1 MKFGKSVKGL
11 IILATIVSVIILA
24 VSLTVSSIINLR
36 SAMEEQ
42 MGSQGHMIVQEIG
55 RNIENLNEN
64 NEHINE
70 LLSKKANASL
80 NLAGEL
86 LLNESLS
93 NEALMKVQKMLEL
106 DDMTIFDKT
115 GKITYSSTPS
125 YVGEQMSKDHLIFNM
140 IDGGVTKITE
150 DIRRSESDQNYY
162 KFAMKNYGDN
172 ILQIGINVNDVQAKL
187 EESSIQ
193 NLIDEVGL
201 SESIVYALFT
211 GKDQMIKAH
220 TNADRIGVK
229 LEDAGTLNALSGET
243 YSDYYLYE
251 TTGET
256 VYDVVMPSYIN
267 GEITGVVNIGMSTKT
282 MEEAIK
288 DELTM
293 SLLKMVIAIVII
305 SILIGFIIT
314 KILSPLKVAEE
325 NMQHMANGDF
335 SHKIDD
341 KYLKSDNEIGQIMKA
356 LNTMMNQMRGFIGN
370 VQRVSNTVNDSAVSL
385 AVTTTQA
392 DEASATIAKSI
403 EQIAEMASEQTI
415 EVANVLDS
423 TTKLGNGIAKTS
435 DFVHQ
440 AYNLSIQT
448 DQLSKVGKEII
459 SKLNVSSIENN
470 EKSNQVTEVIDTVQ
484 KYVVNAGTI
493 VEIINNIAN
502 QTNLLAL
509 NASIEAARAGE
520 SGRGFAVV
528 ADEIRKLSEETAKAT
543 NEIEDIIKNIQ
554 VYTSNA
560 VGTIDEMSTIVKGQT
575 QSIDET
581 GDIFSK
587 TGDSI
592 TTLSERLKDIQ
603 SYTDNLN
610 SNKEN
615 IISAIESI
623 SATVQETGAGTEEV
637 SASTE
642 EQMAVIEEVNTHA
655 NQSKQLSAE
664 LNELIS
670 TFKI

>member
-11 IILATIVSVIILA
+11 IIFATIVSVIVLA
-24 VSLTVSSIINLR
+24 ASLTVSSIMNLR
-36 SAMEEQ
+36 TTMEEQ
-42 MGSQGHMIVQEIG
+42 MGSQGHVLAEEIG
-55 RNIENLNEN
+55 RNIENVNEN
-64 NEHINE
+64 YAYINE
-70 LLSKKANASL
+70 LLSEKSDASL

-86 LLNESLS
+86 LLNEPLS
-93 NEALMKVQKMLEL
+93 NEALMEVQKILEL
-106 DDMTIFDKT
+106 DDMTVFDKT
-115 GKITYSSTPS
+115 GTITYSSTPS
-125 YVGEQMSKDHLIFNM
+125 YVGDQMSKGHLIFTM
-140 IDGGVTKITE
+140 IDGGVTKIIE
-150 DIRRSESDQNYY
+150 DIRRSESDKNYY

-193 NLIDEVGL
+193 NLIEEVGA
-201 SESIVYALFT
+201 SESIVYVLFT
-211 GKDQMIKAH
+211 GTDQIIKSHSNTA
-220 TNADRIGVK
+220 RIGLK
-229 LEDAGTLNALSGET
+229 LEDAGTLDALKGQP
-243 YSDYYLYE
+243 YHDYY
-251 TTGET
+251 TDPTSGDV
-256 VYDVVMPSYIN
+256 VYDVVIPSYVH
-267 GEITGVVNIGMSTKT
+267 GEIAGAVNIGMSTET

-288 DELTM
+288 KELM
-293 SLLKMVIAIVII
+293 QSLLKMTIGIIII

-314 KILSPLKVAEE
+314 KILAPLKVAEE
-325 NMQHMANGDF
+325 NMQHMADGDF
-335 SHKIDD
+335 SHKIAD
-341 KYLKSDNEIGQIMKA
+341 KYLKSDNEIGKIMTA
-356 LNTMMNQMRGFIGN
+356 LDTMITQMRGFIGN
-370 VQRVSNTVNDSAVSL
+370 VQRVSNTVNDSAISL
-385 AVTTTQA
+385 SVATTQA

-403 EQIAEMASEQTI
+403 EQIAEMASEQTG

-423 TTKLGNGIAKTS
+423 TTNLGNGITKTS

-448 DQLSKVGKEII
+448 DELSKVGKDII
-459 SKLNVSSIENN
+459 EKLNASSIENN

-554 VYTSNA
+554 IYTSNA
-560 VGTIDEMSTIVKGQT
+560 VETIDEMSTIVKGQT

-592 TTLSERLKDIQ
+592 TTLSGRLKDIQ
-603 SYTDNLN
+603 SYADNLN
-610 SNKEN
+610 NNKEN
-615 IISAIESI
+615 IISAIENI

-655 NQSKQLSAE
+655 NQSKKLSTE

-670 TFKI
+670 KFRI